1 MELKRYS
8 QISPARQRLVEIIE
22 SLGFGT
28 IELDVAHSEPS
39 FDPPPK
45 ILQDIKIGG
54 VSEPRTESV
63 HRDFALTSKIVELFE
78 HLDRLAS
85 AKVKVEVK
93 HSQPFRLTIERTG
106 QQISCRYAT
115 EELG

>member
-1 MELKRYS
+1 MYS

-22 SLGFGT
+22 SLGFGA

-54 VSEPRTESV
+54 GSEPRTESV
-63 HRDFALTSKIVELFE
+63 HRDFTLTSKMVEMFE
-78 HLDRLAS
+78 HLDRLTS
-85 AKVKVEVK
+85 ANVKIEVK

-106 QQISCRYAT
+106 QQIGGRSAT
-115 EELG
+115 KQLG